1 MLPGQGVQD
10 GGSEEYLSTNDII
23 RVTLSCPLDFLLAR
37 LEESICEIRAS
48 KL

>member
-23 RVTLSCPLDFLLAR
+23 RVTLSCP
-37 LEESICEIRAS
+37 
-48 KL
+48 